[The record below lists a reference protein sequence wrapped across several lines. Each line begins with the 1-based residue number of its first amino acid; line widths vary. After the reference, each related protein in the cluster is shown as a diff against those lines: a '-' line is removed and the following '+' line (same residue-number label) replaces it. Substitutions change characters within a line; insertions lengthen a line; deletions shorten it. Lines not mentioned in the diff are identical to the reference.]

1 MAREVCE
8 VIKQTFDE
16 EPQTMI
22 AIGIRFLP
30 RHSKSPKSKKWT
42 TKKNLM
48 HPKFYYETPTRK
60 RYLNLQLHNLVR
72 SLYATGYTYSI
83 ISHNLKLSKRTIHK
97 ILFKKLATKQL
108 QQDLKKGKLRGN
120 LKISP
125 FRIKVNIRKVVKAF
139 NSWIHSYKYNLID
152 YIDQIHII
160 NGIEPD

>member
-1 MAREVCE
+1 
-8 VIKQTFDE
+8 
-16 EPQTMI
+16 MI

-48 HPKFYYETPTRK
+48 YPKFYYETPTRK

-72 SLYATGYTYSI
+72 SLYASGFTYSKI
-83 ISHNLKLSKRTIHK
+83 AFQLKLSKRTIHK

-108 QQDLKKGKLRGN
+108 QQDLKKGKLRGS

-125 FRIKVNIRKVVKAF
+125 FRIKVNIETVVKAF
-139 NSWIHSYKYNLID
+139 NSWVHSYKYMTVS